1 MNLRLQLMIDYY
13 AGGMLHVLLK
23 PLVLLMG
30 KLLRRN
36 HDLKRCSTVT
46 IVKMLGGGSLVIAY
60 PALLAIKNAPHVK
73 KLQLLT
79 TPAVQ
84 PFAATL
90 AIFDS
95 IILVRTDS
103 PVRLVLDSVRAIR
116 LLFLCDAIVDLE
128 VHSRLTTVFSVI
140 SCARN
145 RIGFYTR
152 NSFWRRQLATHLL
165 FCNLTAGIYHYYDQ
179 IAALFGG
186 KLPHAAECR
195 ERFRAAIGAPALPE
209 PSSVPRIALSP
220 CCSDLSKERM
230 LRPEE
235 WVVALRRRLSRD
247 GEAPLATEIHLFG
260 APRDRASLDELGN
273 LLRRELPR
281 ITPVNHAGQ
290 TSLLESVRQM
300 ARLDELLCIDSA
312 LLHFGRLLG
321 MPTTSFWGPTDPQTL
336 LRPWPGIREEI
347 HYQKLPCSPC
357 VHLADDAPCRG
368 NNICMRLAVD
378 PDRAEDRN
386 PAWVVADES
395 VTRFTRVS
403 GP

>member
-1 MNLRLQLMIDYY
+1 MDLRLQLMIDYY
-13 AGGMLHVLLK
+13 VGGMLHVLLK
-23 PLVLLMG
+23 PLALLMG

-95 IILVRTDS
+95 IIVVRTDS

-140 SCARN
+140 TCARN

-186 KLPHAAECR
+186 KLPHAAECQ
-195 ERFRAAIGAPALPE
+195 ERFRAAIGAPASPE

-220 CCSDLSKERM
+220 CCSDLSRERM
-230 LRPEE
+230 LRPQE

-247 GEAPLATEIHLFG
+247 GEAPLAAEIHLFG

-290 TSLLESVRQM
+290 TFSVGIGPADGASR
-300 ARLDELLCIDSA
+300 RTA
-312 LLHFGRLLG
+312 LHRF
-321 MPTTSFWGPTDPQTL
+321 
-336 LRPWPGIREEI
+336 
-347 HYQKLPCSPC
+347 
-357 VHLADDAPCRG
+357 
-368 NNICMRLAVD
+368 RLAAF
-378 PDRAEDRN
+378 R
-386 PAWVVADES
+386 PASGDADHLVLGPYRSANAVAALARHSRGDSLPETA
-395 VTRFTRVS
+395 VLPVRPS
-403 GP
+403 GGRCALPRE

>member
-1 MNLRLQLMIDYY
+1 MDLRLQLMIDYY
-13 AGGMLHVLLK
+13 VGGMLHVLLK
-23 PLVLLMG
+23 PLALLMG

-79 TPAVQ
+79 TPHG
-84 PFAATL
+84 AAICGD
-90 AIFDS
+90 AGDFDS
-95 IILVRTDS
+95 IIVVRTDS

-140 SCARN
+140 TCARN

-179 IAALFGG
+179 MTLFGG
-186 KLPHAAECR
+186 KLPHAAECQ
-195 ERFRAAIGAPALPE
+195 ERFRAAIGAPASPE

-220 CCSDLSKERM
+220 CCSDLSRERM
-230 LRPEE
+230 LRPQE

-247 GEAPLATEIHLFG
+247 GEAPLAAEIHLFG
-260 APRDRASLDELGN
+260 APREQSQLGRIGSVAPRAAAH
-273 LLRRELPR
+273 
-281 ITPVNHAGQ
+281 HAG
-290 TSLLESVRQM
+290 ESCGPNVSVGIGPADGASRRT
-300 ARLDELLCIDSA
+300 ALHRFRLAAFRPASGDAQPPRSGA
-312 LLHFGRLLG
+312 A
-321 MPTTSFWGPTDPQTL
+321 DPQTL
-336 LRPWPGIREEI
+336 LRPWPGIRKEI

-357 VHLADDAPCRG
+357 VHLADDAPCSTGIISACVWRW
-368 NNICMRLAVD
+368 IRTA
-378 PDRAEDRN
+378 RRTA
-386 PAWVVADES
+386 
-395 VTRFTRVS
+395 TRPGWWPMNR
-403 GP
+403 